1 MDQKTFREK
10 ILSDPFADDPRV
22 LEAASAD
29 EELREMLFTAR
40 GVEAGIEELLAA
52 VPVPASLYAKLVTL
66 PDDDADDKDGE
77 ADEDDHTKA
86 PKRASSSFVAKVRV
100 AARQYRLAIVIALII
115 AIAASLSMFIPGPAP

>member
-10 ILSDPFADDPRV
+10 ILSDPFADDQRV

-29 EELREMLFTAR
+29 EALQEMLFTAR
-40 GVEAGIEELLAA
+40 GVESGIEDLLAA

-66 PDDDADDKDGE
+66 PDDNKDGK
-77 ADEDDHTKA
+77 ADEDDHLKSPT
-86 PKRASSSFVAKVRV
+86 RESSSFVVKVR
-100 AARQYRLAIVIALII
+100 ATARQYRLAIVIALII

>member
-10 ILSDPFADDPRV
+10 ILSDPFADDLRV

-29 EELREMLFTAR
+29 EELQEMLLTAR
-40 GVEAGIEELLAA
+40 SVEAGIEDLLAA

-66 PDDDADDKDGE
+66 PEDNKDGK
-77 ADEDDHTKA
+77 ADEDDH
-86 PKRASSSFVAKVRV
+86 PKSPTRESSCFVVKVRV
-100 AARQYRLAIVIALII
+100 TARQYRLAIVIALVI